1 MLHYNNQLLVILYY
15 NIAMNLHFI
24 FTKHR
29 GTIKVERLI
38 KRLANWQDARI
49 KFGCLKHYEFLI

>member
-1 MLHYNNQLLVILYY
+1 
-15 NIAMNLHFI
+15 MNLHFI

>member
-1 MLHYNNQLLVILYY
+1 MLDENNQLLAILYS
-15 NIAMNLHFI
+15 AMNLHFI